1 VHVGEPYTVL
11 AMPRPFRFAVQ
22 GGPFD
27 DPDALR
33 PYARRVEELGYV
45 GLFSS
50 DHLGAVDPF
59 LPLMVA
65 SEATSTLRLG
75 PLVINNEFHNPA
87 LLARTA
93 ATFDALS
100 GGRLVLG
107 LGTGYMR
114 AEHDAAS
121 IELRPPGERVTR
133 FAESVAAIREL
144 LDTGTSAFDG
154 RHISLEI
161 DELGVRPAHEPVPIL
176 VGGHGR
182 RVVGVAAAYADIFQF
197 TGLHHDPVTGAP
209 NGGGFAVEHVAQRL
223 AWLREAAGDRFE
235 DIELS
240 ALVQVTHIG
249 GDAGAVDL
257 AANLGVDTA
266 LIDAT
271 PFALIGSHDQVVA
284 KLGELRE
291 RLGIS
296 HIVVRDAEGFA
307 PVVEALAGT

>member
-1 VHVGEPYTVL
+1 
-11 AMPRPFRFAVQ
+11 MSRPFRFAIQ

-33 PYARRVEELGYV
+33 EHARHVEELGYEE
-45 GLFSS
+45 LFTM

-65 SEATSTLRLG
+65 AEATTMLRLG
-75 PLVINNEFHNPA
+75 PLVVNNEFHNPA

-133 FAESVAAIREL
+133 FGEAVPAIRRL
-144 LDTGTSAFDG
+144 LDTGACSFEG
-154 RHISLEI
+154 RHVSMSV
-161 DELGVRPAHEPVPIL
+161 DDLGVWPSQANVPIL

-182 RVVGVAAAYADIFQF
+182 RVVGIAAANADIFQF

-209 NGGGFAVEHVAQRL
+209 SGSGFPIEHVEQRL
-223 AWLREAAGDRFE
+223 AWLRDDAGDRF
-235 DIELS
+235 DAIELS
-240 ALVQVTHIG
+240 ALVQIAHVG
-249 GDAGAVDL
+249 SGSEAVGAES
-257 AANLGVDTA
+257 AERLGTD
-266 LIDAT
+266 IDVVEHT
-271 PFALIGSHDQVVA
+271 PFALIGSLDRVVD
-284 KLGELRE
+284 KLQTLRD
-291 RLGIS
+291 RLGVN
-296 HIVVRDAEGFA
+296 HFVVRDPDGFA

>member
-1 VHVGEPYTVL
+1 
-11 AMPRPFRFAVQ
+11 MSRPFRFAVQ

-33 PYARRVEELGYV
+33 EHARHVEELGYEE
-45 GLFSS
+45 LFTM

-65 SEATSTLRLG
+65 AEATTMLRLG
-75 PLVINNEFHNPA
+75 PLVMNSEFHNPA

-121 IELRPPGERVTR
+121 IELRPPSARVARFGEAVP
-133 FAESVAAIREL
+133 AIREL
-144 LDTGTSAFDG
+144 LDTGACSFEG
-154 RHISLEI
+154 QHVSLSV
-161 DELGVRPAHEPVPIL
+161 DDLGVRPSQANVPIL

-182 RVVGVAAAYADIFQF
+182 RVVGIAAANADIFQF

-209 NGGGFAVEHVAQRL
+209 SGSGFPIDHVEQRL
-223 AWLREAAGDRFE
+223 TWLRDDAGDRF
-235 DIELS
+235 DAIELS
-240 ALVQVTHIG
+240 ALVQITHVG
-249 GDAGAVDL
+249 SGSVAVAAEWAGRLGTDVD
-257 AANLGVDTA
+257 VVEH
-266 LIDAT
+266 T
-271 PFALIGSHDQVVA
+271 PFALIGSLDRIVD
-284 KLGELRE
+284 KLQTLRDG
-291 RLGIS
+291 LGIN
-296 HIVVRDAEGFA
+296 HFVVRDPDGFA